1 MNRRTTKMASKEKR
15 KRISRFSTKT
25 SGLLNF
31 ADLKKPQ
38 FRLLYWSM
46 FLILFIISLVCL
58 LPTLWVGVSG
68 FKEVSEMYAVPPTIL
83 PKTWDIGKVGTV
95 WQKVNVIKY
104 FTNSVMLIIG
114 CWACD
119 IVINGLA
126 GYVLSRLKPVGSRVI
141 ETLVFWSML
150 LPGIS
155 MVPLY
160 MTFVDVPGIHA
171 NLIGSYVPIW
181 IMSGANAFNIL
192 LFRNFFNS
200 IPMSYLEAARID
212 GCSDMGIFGRIILPL
227 SKPIIMVVTIFSI
240 TGTWG
245 NFMWPYLILG
255 NTQKEPVAV
264 MLYRLSSGSSGLMD
278 NEYMLLMMISIIP
291 MIIMYAIFSKHIM
304 GGLNMS
310 GLKG

>member
-1 MNRRTTKMASKEKR
+1 MANAVKT
-15 KRISRFSTKT
+15 KRISKFSDKT

-38 FRLLYWSM
+38 FKMLYWLM
-46 FLILFIISLVCL
+46 FLLLFTISLICL

-68 FKEVSEMYAVPPTIL
+68 FKEVSEMYAVPPTLI
-83 PKTWDIGKVGTV
+83 PKTFEIGKLGEV
-95 WQKVNVIKY
+95 WKKVNIAKY
-104 FTNSVMLIIG
+104 FTNSIILILG
-114 CWACD
+114 CWSCD

-126 GYVLSRLKPVGSRVI
+126 GYVLSRLKPVGSKMI

-160 MTFVDVPGIHA
+160 MTFVKVPGLNI

-181 IMSGANAFNIL
+181 IMSGASAFNIL

-212 GCSDMGIFGRIILPL
+212 GCSDLGIFRRIILPL

-255 NTQKEPVAV
+255 STNKEPVAV
-264 MLYRLSSGSSGLMD
+264 MLYRLSTGSSGLRD
-278 NEYMLLMMISIIP
+278 NEYMLLLMISIIP
-291 MIIMYAIFSKHIM
+291 MIIMYSIFSKHIM

>member
-1 MNRRTTKMASKEKR
+1 MAEKVKT
-15 KRISRFSTKT
+15 KRITKFSTKT

-38 FRLLYWSM
+38 FKILYWLIFA
-46 FLILFIISLVCL
+46 FLVLLSIICIV
-58 LPTLWVGVSG
+58 PTLWVAVSG
-68 FKEVSEMYAVPPTIL
+68 FKTVKEMYQTPPVLL
-83 PKTWDIGKVGTV
+83 PTQFDISMVTTMLSKVD
-95 WQKVNVIKY
+95 VIKY
-104 FTNSVMLIIG
+104 FRNSLILIVG

-126 GYVLSRLKPVGSRVI
+126 GYVLSRLKPIGSNVI

-150 LPGIS
+150 IPGIS
-155 MVPLY
+155 MIPLY
-160 MTFVDVPGIHA
+160 MTFIDVPLIHIS
-171 NLIGSYVPIW
+171 LLGSYIPIW
-181 IMSGANAFNIL
+181 IMSGCSAFNIL

-212 GCSDMGIFGRIILPL
+212 GCTDLGIFRRIILPL
-227 SKPIIMVVTIFSI
+227 SKPIIMVVTIFSV

-245 NFMWPYLILG
+245 NFMWPFLILG

-264 MLYRLSSGSSGLMD
+264 MLYKLKSSAQLME
-278 NEYMLLMMISIIP
+278 NEYMILLMFSIIP
-291 MIIMYAIFSKHIM
+291 MIIVYCIFQKHIM